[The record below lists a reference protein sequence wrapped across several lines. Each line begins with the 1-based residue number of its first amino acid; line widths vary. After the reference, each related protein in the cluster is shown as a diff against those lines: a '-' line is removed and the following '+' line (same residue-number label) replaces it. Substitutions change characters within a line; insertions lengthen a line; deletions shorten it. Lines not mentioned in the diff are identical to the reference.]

1 MRLSLSV
8 LKILKTDIFINI
20 ISVLTSI
27 VLARNLGPL
36 ILGIWSILLLI
47 QSYIE
52 TFGRTKT
59 EVASIYFVGKQ
70 KFPAAVILKNLTFI
84 SIFTSISI
92 VFFCFLNFNNIYDIF
107 FSKTEQNYST
117 ELSFLLIT
125 IPFQFFYLA
134 ILNINIAFENINIYN
149 SMKSIYC
156 FLFFILNVF
165 NLYIFDL
172 GLRSVLITNLIS
184 VIAALFFG
192 YTSIPKNIR
201 NSGYLNLKIALEMFR
216 YGMQFYISSLMSELL
231 QNTNKLIASSILT
244 PQFIG
249 FLIQGDRFCSFLEK
263 LSAPIHTIIM
273 PTISKSDKKNAVTLV
288 MTMFR
293 ITSILLL
300 FISFLILI
308 FIKPLI
314 LLFYGEQFSNIY
326 IAVYLL
332 IPGYYCLSI
341 SLILKAFYSGIGK
354 DIVYAY
360 IQTIPLILQLIL
372 SFLLV
377 NKFGFYGAAIAFS
390 STMIVLLLIFIS
402 YFLSEFKQNFYN
414 LLIQK
419 DDILI
424 LKKLLNQNFIRK
436 I

>member
-107 FSKTEQNYST
+107 FSKTEQNYSI

-149 SMKSIYC
+149 SMKFIYC

-165 NLYIFDL
+165 NLYILDL